1 MVFDSL
7 EEDVKQADQVC
18 GSGLVFWMELNTGER
33 KQLVRKNWLSFRLL
47 LKSPVRLGEGGD
59 LNRGL
64 VL

>member
-7 EEDVKQADQVC
+7 EEDIKQADQVC

-33 KQLVRKNWLSFRLL
+33 KQLVRTNWVSFRVL
-47 LKSPVRLGEGGD
+47 LKSPVRLAEGGD